1 MYHFYKIPQEDQFK
15 ATSKSPTLTFRRK
28 MNHGEKAHLFFPAA
42 LHSSLMTD
50 TFTVLTCGDLLTDLY
65 TIPDSECL
73 ESNNGCVSVSH
84 ALNWGPGTWQVPN
97 SYSALGLMGAT
108 LPPSFLRA
116 AFMSL
121 FLRL

>member
-1 MYHFYKIPQEDQFK
+1 M

-28 MNHGEKAHLFFPAA
+28 INHGENTHLFFPAV

-50 TFTVLTCGDLLTDLY
+50 TFTVLACDDFLTDFY
-65 TIPDSECL
+65 SIPDSECL
-73 ESNNGCVSVSH
+73 ESSSGYVSVSH
-84 ALNWGPGTWQVPN
+84 ALNCGPGTWQVPN
-97 SYSALGLMGAT
+97 SYSALGPMGAT

>member
-1 MYHFYKIPQEDQFK
+1 M
-15 ATSKSPTLTFRRK
+15 
-28 MNHGEKAHLFFPAA
+28 GENTHLFFPAV

-50 TFTVLTCGDLLTDLY
+50 TFTMSTCDDLLTDLY
-65 TIPDSECL
+65 SIPDSECL
-73 ESNNGCVSVSH
+73 DRSNGCVSVFH
-84 ALNWGPGTWQVPN
+84 ALNCGPGTWQVPN